1 VEIKISA
8 RAFAEF
14 VMGSPSKKSST
25 VRSILK
31 PQSPEAQIPRGY
43 YTRAI
48 KIIRAYHDRD
58 NDYKYVQSEIRNLQA
73 EMMSDETSQ
82 ARTKRNRN
90 LIAVEA
96 YMRAFADRRWR
107 IVSCRR
113 IHYSSNSVRISAT
126 PDLTIQDG
134 ERIRLIKLGV
144 RKEKEIEETIRLMLR
159 VVYQAAK
166 TGMEI
171 TPRDITYFDVA
182 TGEAINGD
190 HSDNRLAQTIERGC
204 TILHQMIELK
214 AA

>member
-1 VEIKISA
+1 MEIKISA

-48 KIIRAYHDRD
+48 GIIRAYHDRG
-58 NDYKYVQSEIRNLQA
+58 NDSSYLYAEIRNLQEEVLSA
-73 EMMSDETSQ
+73 ETPQS
-82 ARTKRNRN
+82 RTKRNRN

-96 YMRAFADRRWR
+96 YMQSFADRKWR
-107 IVSCRR
+107 IVSCCR

-134 ERIRLIKLGV
+134 KRVRLVKLGV
-144 RKEKEIEETIRLMLR
+144 RKEKELEEVIKLMLR
-159 VVYQAAK
+159 VVYQAAQPK
-166 TGMEI
+166 MEI

-182 TGEAINGD
+182 TGEAISGD
-190 HSDNRLAQTIERGC
+190 HSDKRLAQTIERGC
-204 TILHQMIELK
+204 TILRQMIEMK

>member
-25 VRSILK
+25 VRGILK

-48 KIIRAYHDRD
+48 GIIRAYHDRD
-58 NDYKYVQSEIRNLQA
+58 NDYTYVKSEIRNLQA
-73 EMMSDETSQ
+73 EMMTAETSQ

-96 YMRAFADRRWR
+96 YMRSFADRKWR
-107 IVSCRR
+107 IVSCCR

-126 PDLTIQDG
+126 PDLTIKDG
-134 ERIRLIKLGV
+134 NRIRLVKLGV
-144 RKEKEIEETIRLMLR
+144 RKEKELEEAIRLMLR
-159 VVYQAAK
+159 VVYQAAHPK
-166 TGMEI
+166 MEI
-171 TPRDITYFDVA
+171 APRDISYFDVA
-182 TGEAINGD
+182 TGEAITGD
-190 HSDNRLAQTIERGC
+190 HGDSRLAQTIERGC
-204 TILHQMIELK
+204 TILHQMIEMK